1 MFILMNL
8 RQVELEGKFFLFSYV
23 VAHKNNNIIF
33 KAQNH
38 QNKSTSIFWWKY
50 NIYIG

>member
-1 MFILMNL
+1 MLKSDAAGIASSLMFILMNL

-38 QNKSTSIFWWKY
+38 
-50 NIYIG
+50 